1 VGQREQALRE
11 PGITA
16 DELAALE
23 EVDEAL
29 VVVDVSG
36 SNLLMNGL
44 AEKIF
49 GVQAEDVVGESHEL
63 LVPEGLQWG
72 HQAYRRGYFA
82 EPSPRWMDPGLDP
95 HGQRPDGSLV
105 PVSVWLEPRR
115 LDGSLVVVA
124 HVSERNAA
132 VGCAEG

>member
-1 VGQREQALRE
+1 MSE
-11 PGITA
+11 PDITA
-16 DELAALE
+16 DELAVLE
-23 EVDEAL
+23 QSGEAI

-36 SNLLMNGL
+36 SIRLMNE
-44 AEKIF
+44 AAQKTF
-49 GVQAEDVVGESHEL
+49 GVLAEDVIGESHEL

-115 LDGSLVVVA
+115 LEGSLIVVA
-124 HVSERNAA
+124 HVSERTDGA
-132 VGCAEG
+132 VGHNGAAEGR

>member
-1 VGQREQALRE
+1 MSE
-11 PGITA
+11 PDITA
-16 DELAALE
+16 DELAVLE
-23 EVDEAL
+23 QSGEAI

-36 SNLLMNGL
+36 SIRLMNE
-44 AEKIF
+44 AAQKTF
-49 GVQAEDVVGESHEL
+49 GVLAEDVIGESHEL

-105 PVSVWLEPRR
+105 PVLVWLEPRH
-115 LDGSLVVVA
+115 LEGSLIVVA
-124 HVSERNAA
+124 HVSERTDGA
-132 VGCAEG
+132 VGHNGAAEGR

>member
-1 VGQREQALRE
+1 MSE
-11 PGITA
+11 PDITS

-23 EVDEAL
+23 QSGEAI

-36 SNLLMNGL
+36 SIRLMNE
-44 AEKIF
+44 AAQKTF
-49 GVQAEDVVGESHEL
+49 GVLAEDVVGESHEL

-95 HGQRPDGSLV
+95 HGQRPDGTLV

-115 LDGSLVVVA
+115 LAGSLIVVA
-124 HVSERNAA
+124 HVTERTDDA
-132 VGCAEG
+132 VGHIGAATER

>member
-1 VGQREQALRE
+1 VSE
-11 PGITA
+11 PVITS

-23 EVDEAL
+23 QSGEAI

-36 SNLLMNGL
+36 SIRLMNE
-44 AEKIF
+44 AAQKTF
-49 GVQAEDVVGESHEL
+49 GVQSEDVVGESHEL

-115 LDGSLVVVA
+115 LEGSLIVVA
-124 HVSERNAA
+124 HVSERTGSA
-132 VGCAEG
+132 VEHIGAAEGR

>member
-1 VGQREQALRE
+1 MSE
-11 PGITA
+11 PDITA
-16 DELAALE
+16 DELAVLE
-23 EVDEAL
+23 QSGEAI

-36 SNLLMNGL
+36 SIRLMNEAAQKTFGVL
-44 AEKIF
+44 AEDMI
-49 GVQAEDVVGESHEL
+49 GESHEL

-115 LDGSLVVVA
+115 LEGSLIVVA
-124 HVSERNAA
+124 HVSERTDGA
-132 VGCAEG
+132 VGHNGAAEGR

>member
-1 VGQREQALRE
+1 MSE
-11 PGITA
+11 PDITA
-16 DELAALE
+16 DELAVLE
-23 EVDEAL
+23 QSGEAI
-29 VVVDVSG
+29 VIVDVSG
-36 SNLLMNGL
+36 SIRLMNE
-44 AEKIF
+44 AAQKTF
-49 GVQAEDVVGESHEL
+49 GVLAEDVIGESHEL

-115 LDGSLVVVA
+115 LEGSLIVVA
-124 HVSERNAA
+124 HVSERTDGA
-132 VGCAEG
+132 VGHNGAAEGR

>member
-1 VGQREQALRE
+1 MSE
-11 PGITA
+11 PDITA
-16 DELAALE
+16 DELAVLE
-23 EVDEAL
+23 QSGEAI

-36 SNLLMNGL
+36 SIRLMNE
-44 AEKIF
+44 AAQKTF
-49 GVQAEDVVGESHEL
+49 GVLAEDVIGESHEL

-115 LDGSLVVVA
+115 LEGSLIVVA
-124 HVSERNAA
+124 HVSERTDGA
-132 VGCAEG
+132 VGHVGAAEGR